1 LTFIIAGEEYNKQQ
15 TTNNGQKAMPFK
27 RYRDYNN
34 YLKEIFG
41 ERVQKIALD
50 AGFSCPNRDGTISSR
65 GCIYCDSRGSGTGA
79 MVNRGQD
86 LEEQIAEGL
95 RFAEKKYKAN
105 KFIAYFQSFTNTYA
119 PVSQLRNMYQSALN
133 HRCMVGL
140 SVGTRPDCVDN
151 EILSLL
157 SSFQKDYPV
166 WIEYG
171 LQSAHDA
178 TLSRINRG
186 HDVAC
191 FEKAIAMTKEHGLKT
206 CTHVILGLPGES
218 HAMMMDTAYF
228 IAALPVD
235 GIKIHSL
242 YVTKGTA
249 LADLYKKGE
258 YACLDREEYIETLI
272 DFLEILPPEMVIQR
286 ITGDPNAGELVAPIW
301 TLEKTK
307 NISLIKKRFE
317 ERDTWQG
324 KKHAKS
330 IAA

>member
-1 LTFIIAGEEYNKQQ
+1 
-15 TTNNGQKAMPFK
+15 MPFK

-34 YLKEIFG
+34 YLKKIFG
-41 ERVQKIALD
+41 ERVQKIPLD

-79 MVNRGQD
+79 MVDRGLS
-86 LEEQIAEGL
+86 LEDQIAEGIK
-95 RFAEKKYKAN
+95 FAEKKYKAH

-119 PVSQLRNMYQSALN
+119 PVARLREICQTALN
-133 HRCMVGL
+133 QNGVVGL
-140 SVGTRPDCVDN
+140 AVGTRPDCVDH

-157 SSFQKDYPV
+157 SSFQKDYLV

-171 LQSAHDA
+171 LQSAHDL

-191 FEKAIAMTKEHGLKT
+191 FEKAVAITKEHGIKI
-206 CTHVILGLPGES
+206 CAHVILGLPGES
-218 HAMMMDTAYF
+218 HGMMMDTARF
-228 IAALPVD
+228 VAGLPVD

-242 YVTKGTA
+242 YVTQGTA
-249 LADLYKKGE
+249 LAELYKKGE
-258 YACLDREEYIETLI
+258 YVCLDREEYIETLI
-272 DFLEILPPEMVIQR
+272 DFIEILSPEMVIQR
-286 ITGDPNAGELVAPIW
+286 ITGDPNVSELIAPLW
-301 TLEKTK
+301 TMEKNK

-324 KKHAKS
+324 KKFLKS